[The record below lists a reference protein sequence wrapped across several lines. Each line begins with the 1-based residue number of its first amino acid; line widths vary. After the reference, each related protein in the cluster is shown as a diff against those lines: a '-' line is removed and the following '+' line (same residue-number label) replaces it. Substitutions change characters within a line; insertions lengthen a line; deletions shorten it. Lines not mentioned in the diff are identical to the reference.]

1 MFTRNEPGT
10 TLPPDTRLQ
19 SVGERLRWPVG
30 VFVCKFQTTARRI
43 QEKLHVEQFADNSV
57 CIWREGVC
65 WGSGISP
72 SWNAIILNLVF
83 WNFWRGF
90 CFFFFCLLCVY
101 ILFFLFY
108 FRFFFFLARHLPQP
122 PFLRVYQF
130 SADIFK
136 SLFFGLAWALASLT
150 QYIKKIFR
158 VLLDISPWRASNQW
172 LAELLTDTRMLICA
186 KIRILQMTL
195 PRQQTTQSI
204 FQFLAKMWGVL
215 SVYCL

>member
-1 MFTRNEPGT
+1 MLGKWN
-10 TLPPDTRLQ
+10 
-19 SVGERLRWPVG
+19 
-30 VFVCKFQTTARRI
+30 
-43 QEKLHVEQFADNSV
+43 NSV
-57 CIWREGVC
+57 LECDYIE
-65 WGSGISP
+65 SSFLKLLK
-72 SWNAIILNLVF
+72 S
-83 WNFWRGF
+83 
-90 CFFFFCLLCVY
+90 FFFFFLPFVCVC
-101 ILFFLFY
+101 FVFCFLFSV
-108 FRFFFFLARHLPQP
+108 FFFLARHLPQP

-204 FQFLAKMWGVL
+204 FQFLAKT
-215 SVYCL
+215 